1 MGASSSNKLNEEKKL
16 YSTFLMQIKILLK
29 SKYIWEKTY
38 NIEITLEE
46 IYKDFL
52 SEKNYEKDFII
63 KWYFNK
69 KLFELNSTKLKDFLD
84 INNFSNYST
93 IEFEQEISEINEIKN
108 QIEQLD
114 YIAIPYFNP
123 FKLLIYNIKQRKT
136 NFQKI

>member
-123 FKLLIYNIKQRKT
+123 
-136 NFQKI
+136 